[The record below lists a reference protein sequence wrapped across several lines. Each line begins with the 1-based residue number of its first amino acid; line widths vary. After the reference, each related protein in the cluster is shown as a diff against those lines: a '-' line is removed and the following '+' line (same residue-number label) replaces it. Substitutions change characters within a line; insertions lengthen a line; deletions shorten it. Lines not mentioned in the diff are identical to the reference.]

1 MNALIHLLE
10 QLLETLRAEG
20 DGPDGERA
28 ELGPEQARHMR
39 LLLEALMREAQDVA
53 EVLRQHE
60 AKADVDLDALG
71 RREELLGRALEAI
84 ARADWP
90 HAELILRQALDEFP
104 HHHEYLSHLGLIAWE
119 RGDMVEAERA
129 YRLAADSALAAWDG
143 EHGWTSRGGRDYLRA
158 VEGRALCLY
167 QIGELDEACALFET
181 LGCTRASDYQGC
193 HYLAGEIHHF
203 QGRLDDAVR
212 CYGAS
217 PVEPSV
223 LYNLALA
230 TFERGDLEAATTT
243 LLRAFA
249 ANRYIC
255 EALLERPLHAD
266 ETDYSQGYLG
276 SAAYAQ
282 EFIGACAE
290 LWHRHHSA
298 LVFMQRC
305 FDDPL
310 VRGQLL
316 AVPAHDPARATH
328 DGPISWRGQHP
339 SADDLSRFNHLAR
352 HLLQRMFV

>member
-1 MNALIHLLE
+1 MNALLLLLE
-10 QLLETLRAEG
+10 QLQLALRVEA
-20 DGPDGERA
+20 DGPDDAAQEIS
-28 ELGPEQARHMR
+28 PEQARHMR
-39 LLLEALMREAQDVA
+39 LLIEALMREAQDVA
-53 EVLRQHE
+53 EVLRQRE
-60 AKADVDLDALG
+60 AQADADMDDLR
-71 RREELLGRALEAI
+71 RREELLARALEAI

-90 HAELILRQALDEFP
+90 HAELILRQALEEFP

-119 RGDMVEAERA
+119 RGDMIEAERA

-143 EHGWTSRGGRDYLRA
+143 DGGWSSRGGRDYLRA

-167 QIGELDEACALFET
+167 QLGELDEACALFET
-181 LGCTRASDYQGC
+181 LGCTRATDYQGC
-193 HYLAGEIHHF
+193 HYLAGEIHHL
-203 QGRLDDAVR
+203 QQRLDDAAR
-212 CYGAS
+212 CYEAA

-223 LYNLALA
+223 LYNLSLA

-255 EALLERPLHAD
+255 EALLERPIHA
-266 ETDYSQGYLG
+266 EEPDYSQGYLG

-282 EFIGACAE
+282 EFISACAE

-305 FDDPL
+305 FDDPV

-316 AVPAHDPARATH
+316 AVPAHDPTRATH

-352 HLLQRMFV
+352 TLLQRMFV